1 MPVYYAL
8 MTLMGGWSRPERG
21 TVLVAVCFFGL
32 AIVSEAVR
40 RVLKPK
46 ELRDRVWELL
56 ALDRSGNAAASVG
69 R

>member
-1 MPVYYAL
+1 
-8 MTLMGGWSRPERG
+8 
-21 TVLVAVCFFGL
+21 
-32 AIVSEAVR
+32 VSEAVR